1 MSYLG
6 DNIRL
11 YRERKHISQTELA
24 ELCGITPSMISQYE
38 SNGKIPNFLMG
49 IKIAQ
54 ILGVSAEKLMKGEEA
69 DE

>member
-1 MSYLG
+1 MAYLG

-38 SNGKIPNFLMG
+38 NNGKIPNFLMG

-54 ILGVSAEKLMKGEEA
+54 ILGVSAEKLLNGEN
-69 DE
+69 